1 MLGELSA
8 RCKGCR
14 GAGVTGDLGRGG
26 ATQAVPY
33 ARGVTSNPDSSS
45 HRPAPE
51 SHSIAPVW
59 NLPNVLTMLRIVL
72 VPVFAV
78 LLWQDTPGMRIGAV
92 VVFLLAAATD
102 KLDGTIARS
111 RGIVT
116 NFGKIA
122 DPFADKL
129 LTGVAIV
136 LLVLLD
142 PSLMPWWAAV
152 LILVREIGI
161 TVLRF
166 FMVRRSVM
174 AASNGG
180 KLKTVLQIVFL
191 SLMML
196 PSVALFGQTAGDVV
210 RLVAYVLMLIATA
223 VTVLTGLDYCWRAW
237 RIARSQA

>member
-1 MLGELSA
+1 MLVASSVA
-8 RCKGCR
+8 VNWTISS
-14 GAGVTGDLGRGG
+14 GA
-26 ATQAVPY
+26 AQAVPY
-33 ARGVTSNPDSSS
+33 ARGVSSNPESAS
-45 HRPAPE
+45 HRPAAE
-51 SHSIAPVW
+51 SHNIAPVW
-59 NLPNVLTMLRIVL
+59 NLPNVLTMLRILL
-72 VPVFAV
+72 VPVFAI
-78 LLWQDTPGMRIGAV
+78 LLWQDTPGMRIGGL

-116 NFGKIA
+116 DFGKIA

-129 LTGVAIV
+129 LTGVAII
-136 LLVLLD
+136 LLAIID
-142 PSLMPWWAAV
+142 PALMPWWAAV

-174 AASNGG
+174 AASKGG
-180 KLKTVLQIVFL
+180 KLKTVLQVVFL

-196 PSVALFGQTAGDVV
+196 PSVALFGDTAGDVV

-223 VTVLTGLDYCWRAW
+223 VTVITGLDYCWRAW
-237 RIARSQA
+237 RIAHSRQ